1 MDDSELPILYQG
13 RRSKHQFSFEEIDN
27 DFPYKI
33 QKELGVS
40 NTKKISVFNYSP
52 TYFRKKVGTA
62 PNGTYLLMGG
72 NIPEDMETSHVFDP
86 APTLDDRDIP
96 IPPLVCV
103 LNVGNADRIKSFKI
117 HNLSPN
123 NLTPKPC
130 GCIINPDWT
139 ANNCDAN
146 LLDPDYIEKYG
157 GVCVKLV
164 IGEDG
169 KEQAIGIVKSIPEP
183 CDPPQIQFEAGVN
196 QKPNTLYLPTYQHS
210 NSTHPRAQG
219 YAHED
224 NYNCLKLYNTPTG
237 QGVCCDSFAGS
248 LGTSIAI
255 EKTRAD
261 GTTYYNVAT
270 APYIYCLNNNVIP
283 KGPLSRDNL
292 KYFCD
297 GEKNCDGGPAYQGY
311 ARTKERKCVD
321 YDKEED
327 PITKIVIKCRVV
339 ENWMIRKFHVSGN
352 QDCGCTGRGGAIYIS
367 GHTDYNWCQFE
378 CGFKQPGGIK
388 IENIIETEETIYP
401 EPINWCDNTYND
413 IIFSTE
419 NEKTYIWS
427 GFGSPAFEFANF
439 KNIEMDAGGGL
450 RSVGCGD
457 EVIYECNDI
466 P

>member
-1 MDDSELPILYQG
+1 MDDTELPPNYLG
-13 RRSKHQFSFEEIDN
+13 KRSKHRFSFEEIDN

-72 NIPEDMETSHVFDP
+72 NIPEDMGTSYTFNP
-86 APTLDDRDIP
+86 APILEDRDIP
-96 IPPLVCV
+96 LPPLVCV
-103 LNVGNADRIKSFKI
+103 MNVGNADRIKSFKI

-123 NLTPKPC
+123 DLTPKPC

-139 ANNCDAN
+139 ANNCDSN
-146 LLDPDYIEKYG
+146 LLNPDYIKKYG
-157 GVCVKLV
+157 GACVKLV
-164 IGEDG
+164 IGADG

-196 QKPNTLYLPTYQHS
+196 QKPNTLYLPAYQHS

-224 NYNCLKLYNTPTG
+224 NYNCLKLYNTPIG
-237 QGVCCDSFAGS
+237 QGVCCDSFAG
-248 LGTSIAI
+248 GAGGGVATQ
-255 EKTRAD
+255 KKRAD
-261 GTTYYNVAT
+261 GSIYYEFQES
-270 APYIYCLNNNVIP
+270 YRLYCLTNAALN
-283 KGPLSRDNL
+283 KGGLSRDNFI
-292 KYFCD
+292 YFCD
-297 GEKNCDGGPAYQGY
+297 GKKNCDGGPVYQNF

-321 YDKEED
+321 YNKD
-327 PITKIVIKCRVV
+327 PDPVTGKIIKCIVV
-339 ENWMIRKFHVSGN
+339 ENWLIRKFHVSGN

-367 GHTDYNWCQFE
+367 GYTDIHWCQFE
-378 CGFKQPGGIK
+378 CGFKQGK
-388 IENIIETEETIYP
+388 IITEDIVETEEVTYP
-401 EPINWCDNTYND
+401 EPINWCDNSYND
-413 IIFSTE
+413 VIYDTYG
-419 NEKTYIWS
+419 NKAYIWS
-427 GFGSPAFEFANF
+427 GFGSPAPGFANF